1 MFMRKIF
8 LLSIFVVLLA
18 SCNLPVKDPSVA
30 GAFYPADKE
39 TLKKNVE
46 GYLGKPSNQST
57 QDRLLALISPHA
69 GYIFSGQV
77 AAYGYRQLKGR
88 DIDTVILLGPSHYES
103 FKGASVY
110 TEGRFRTPLGDIRV
124 DSRLARD
131 LINKSA
137 GVDFIPKAY
146 DKEHSLEVQLPFLQS
161 VLGDFKIVPVLISM
175 PDNRMFQY
183 LSEKIAEELRRN
195 RKAIVIA
202 STDLSHYHDY
212 QTAVGMDM
220 KMIDAIQKLSPS
232 EPQRLMAGRQAE
244 MCGGW
249 AVLLVIDAVRKAG
262 ANQAVL
268 YNYANSGD
276 VTNDKQRVVGYASM
290 GIQKSPF
297 SKDDRKGLLD
307 IARKA
312 ITEKV
317 KNGKAS
323 GVVFDEPKFKAHG
336 AVFVTIKR
344 NGMLRGCIGH
354 INPVTSLG
362 NSVKQNAVAAC
373 SMDRRFPPMKEN
385 ELGDMELEIS
395 VLTPLQPLKDV
406 NDLKVGKHG
415 LYILKDRRAGLL
427 LPQVATDNNWDSQTF
442 LRQVCLKAGLPEDA
456 WRDATLYTFEA
467 EIISEEGH
475 GI

>member
-1 MFMRKIF
+1 MRKIF
-8 LLSIFVVLLA
+8 LFPIFIVLITA
-18 SCNLPVKDPSVA
+18 CNLPVKEPSVA
-30 GAFYPADKE
+30 GAFYSADRE
-39 TLKKNVE
+39 TLKKNVGAYLKKAPNQPTE
-46 GYLGKPSNQST
+46 G
-57 QDRLLALISPHA
+57 RLLALISPHA
-69 GYIFSGQV
+69 GYVFSGQV
-77 AAYGYRQLKGR
+77 AAHGFRQLEGK
-88 DIDTVILLGPSHYES
+88 DIDTVILLGQSHYES
-103 FKGASVY
+103 YKGASVY
-110 TEGRFRTPLGDIRV
+110 TKGRFRTPLGDVRV
-124 DSRLARD
+124 DSRLASS

-137 GVDFIPKAY
+137 GVDFIKKAY

-175 PDNRMFQY
+175 PDNKMFQH
-183 LSEKIAEELRRN
+183 LSEKISEELRKN
-195 RKAIVIA
+195 KKAIVVA

-212 QTAVGMDM
+212 QTAVEMDM
-220 KMIDAIQKLSPS
+220 KIIDAIQKLSLT
-232 EPQRLMAGRQAE
+232 EPQKLMAGRQAE

-249 AVLLVIDAVRKAG
+249 AVLLSIDSVIKAG

-276 VTNDKQRVVGYASM
+276 VSNDKQRVVGYASM
-290 GIQKSPF
+290 GIHKSPLTD
-297 SKDDRKGLLD
+297 KDRKGLLD

-323 GVVFDEPKFKAHG
+323 KVLLEEPKFKAHG

-354 INPVTSLG
+354 VNSITSLG
-362 NSVKQNAVAAC
+362 KSVKQNAVAAC
-373 SMDRRFPPMKEN
+373 SMDRRFPPMKEQ
-385 ELGDMELEIS
+385 ELSDMELEIS
-395 VLTPLQPLKDV
+395 VLSPLQPLGDTR
-406 NDLKVGKHG
+406 DLKVGKHG

-442 LRQVCLKAGLPEDA
+442 LKQVCLKAGLHENA
-456 WRDATLYTFEA
+456 WKDATLYTFEA
-467 EIISEEGH
+467 EIISEEDH